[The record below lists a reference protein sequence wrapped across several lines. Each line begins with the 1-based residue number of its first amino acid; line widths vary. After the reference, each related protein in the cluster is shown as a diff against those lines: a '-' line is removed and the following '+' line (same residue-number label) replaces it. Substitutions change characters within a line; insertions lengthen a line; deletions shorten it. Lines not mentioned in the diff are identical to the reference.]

1 MDCLSSIEPSQGLD
15 LDVSVK
21 RYAANLIADDND
33 AYYKANC

>member
-15 LDVSVK
+15 FDFGVK
-21 RYAANLIADDND
+21 RYAANLIADGND